1 MIAGDGMEGM
11 KHSPHNGPG
20 TPREDMPPAS
30 GPSDMSSYNPLPYQD
45 PQGGNGPPPNG
56 PPGPPPNGPPGQQS
70 HPGGLN
76 VSTNMRHFCSGF

>member
-1 MIAGDGMEGM
+1 MEGM

-20 TPREDMPPAS
+20 TPREDMPPVS
-30 GPSDMSSYNPLPYQD
+30 GPSDMPGYNPLPDQD

-70 HPGGLN
+70 HAGGLN
-76 VSTNMRHFCSGF
+76 VSI